1 MSIDNVPKEMT
12 SAEKIPNKEQGRAWI
27 RGHYTPASGA
37 SSRKYRDKN
46 YKQMNL
52 IIRNDSPVNKETIKA
67 AAEKAGES
75 INAYVLKAV
84 EDRMIREGCL

>member
-1 MSIDNVPKEMT
+1 MGIENVP
-12 SAEKIPNKEQGRAWI
+12 AENTGGEPTPKAEQERKWI

-46 YKQMNL
+46 YKQLNL
-52 IIRNDSPVNKETIKA
+52 ILRNDSPVNKETIKA
-67 AAEKAGES
+67 AADKAGES